1 MDILVWRSIE
11 AATFGCIL
19 VEKSEHDYQELRDC
33 KLELERKLS
42 TDIYGEMLRGLENC
56 SDKDYV
62 KGQVEKFIKGKQNP
76 SKFPGDGCPG
86 AWWNEKET
94 VKQVT
99 QKKSKAIADFIR
111 TNFPDFDY
119 FVIVYQGHHTT
130 DNFRGCIKC
139 PDIMIDG

>member
-62 KGQVEKFIKGKQNP
+62 KAQVQQFLDGKQNP
-76 SKFPGDGCPG
+76 SNVPKDGCPG
-86 AWWNEKET
+86 AWWNEKDK
-94 VKQVT
+94 VKEVT
-99 QKKSKAIADFIR
+99 QKKSKAIGEFIR
-111 TNFPDFDY
+111 TNFPNFDY
-119 FVIVYQGHHTT
+119 LVIVYQGHYK
-130 DNFRGCIKC
+130 DSEYRGCNTC
-139 PDIMIDG
+139 PDIIKDE